1 VAGGFS
7 PLFEASA
14 GFPTAK
20 ANPGE
25 EPTEAKSGK
34 GGREGVAELFM
45 RVGFFIFRVVLSPYI
60 GPQNVLQERE
70 AGSGAPDTGQESRT
84 PKGGD
89 PGQLGFS

>member
-1 VAGGFS
+1 MR
-7 PLFEASA
+7 
-14 GFPTAK
+14 
-20 ANPGE
+20 PGMRR
-25 EPTEAKSGK
+25 A
-34 GGREGVAELFM
+34 
-45 RVGFFIFRVVLSPYI
+45 RVGGDSRLVWRLIHNVLVPSLYI